1 MNRIVRSIL
10 LAAPL
15 LSLFPLAA
23 GADKLPPSQF
33 ISVMQNNTLTGR
45 DAENHRFH
53 VYFLPG
59 GIVTYQNRR
68 GVNDQGTWML
78 NKDGDVCIT
87 WHSLMA
93 GRQNCYAVNVD
104 KNNITFGN
112 EDSSLKGDL
121 LGGVQPLSKD

>member
-1 MNRIVRSIL
+1 MNRMIRSIL

-15 LSLFPLAA
+15 LSLPLFPASA
-23 GADKLPPSQF
+23 EKLSPSQF

-59 GIVTYQNRR
+59 GIVTYENRR
-68 GVNDQGTWML
+68 GVTDHGTWML
-78 NKDGDVCIT
+78 NKNGDVCIT
-87 WHSLMA
+87 WSSLMA
-93 GRQNCYAVNVD
+93 GKQNCYAVNVD

-112 EDSSLKGDL
+112 EDTTLKGDL